1 MPLEQTGKAGEEL
14 SYSGRIKGVRYRH
27 IGRYGEIGSVLVKY
41 GFGDLLSRLNVER
54 YISVGRRIFRVKKK
68 KQIEEVSRWDRIR
81 MALEELGPTFIK
93 LGQFASNRPDILP
106 ADLITSLEKLQDS
119 VPPFSEPEALKTIE
133 EEFGKPVGQIF
144 RTFEYTPFAS
154 ASIAQVHKAT
164 LHNGQEVAVKVQRP
178 RINEQIVI
186 DIEIMYHLAS
196 LLEKH
201 IQGMDVFNPT
211 QLVDEF
217 AGAIRKELD
226 FTVEA
231 LHIDHFTNN
240 FKDDPNIYI
249 PRVYHEYTGR
259 KVITTE
265 FIHGIKISNV
275 KELQDACIDPRET
288 ASRGA
293 SLVLK
298 QIFVHGFFHADPHAG
313 NILVKE
319 GNIICFLDLGMTGI
333 ITPTSREWLGSII
346 VGIASRDS
354 QRIVKTL
361 YDMSNQKIER
371 REDLEYEIT
380 ELIQEYGSRSLATIN
395 IGEVLNRLSRLLV
408 VHRLRVIPGFYLL
421 VKAMVTM
428 EGIGYKLDPDFNMME
443 HLEPFAKKLV
453 QEQFGFGN
461 LAREGVDT
469 VQDFFFLLRD
479 LPSEA
484 RDILQLM
491 KAGKVRFEF
500 EHRGLDPVMRKLDT
514 MINRVVYGLMLAS
527 LVIGSSIVVLSNVP
541 PKFYGLPVIGIAGF
555 LIAAF
560 MGFGLIIS
568 IRRQDKSL

>member
-1 MPLEQTGKAGEEL
+1 MISTGRHRG
-14 SYSGRIKGVRYRH
+14 IHYRH

-41 GFGDLLSRLNVER
+41 GFGDLLSRINIER
-54 YISVGRRIFRVKKK
+54 YISAGKRILRVKKNK
-68 KQIEEVSRWDRIR
+68 KIEEISRWDRIR

-106 ADLITSLEKLQDS
+106 ADLITALEKLQDS
-119 VPPFSEPEALKTIE
+119 VPPFSETDALKTIE
-133 EEFGKPVGQIF
+133 EELGKPVSEIF
-144 RTFEYTPFAS
+144 CTFNETPFAS

-164 LHNGQEVAVKVQRP
+164 LKNGQEVAVKVQRP
-178 RINEQIVI
+178 RISEQIVT
-186 DIEIMYHLAS
+186 DIEIMYNLAS

-201 IQGMDVFNPT
+201 VQGMDVFNPT

-226 FTVEA
+226 FNIEA
-231 LHIDHFTNN
+231 LHIDHFARN
-240 FKDDPNIYI
+240 FKGDPYI
-249 PRVYHEYTGR
+249 CIPKVYHDLTTR

-265 FIHGIKISNV
+265 FIHGIKITNV
-275 KELQDACIDPRET
+275 NELREAGIDPRET

-313 NILVKE
+313 NLLVKE

-333 ITPTSREWLGSII
+333 LTPTSREWLGSLI
-346 VGIASRDS
+346 VGIANRDP

-361 YDMSNQKIER
+361 YDMSNQRIENR
-371 REDLEYEIT
+371 TDLEYEIA
-380 ELIQEYGSRSLATIN
+380 ELVQEYASRPLSMIN

-443 HLEPFAKKLV
+443 HLEPFARKLV
-453 QEQFGFGN
+453 QEQFGFAN
-461 LAREGVDT
+461 LAREGADT
-469 VQDFFFLLRD
+469 LQDIFFLIRD

-491 KAGKVRFEF
+491 KAGKARFEF
-500 EHRGLDPVMRKLDT
+500 EHRGLDPLIRKFDT
-514 MINRVVYGLMLAS
+514 MINRLVYGLVLAS
-527 LVIGSSIVVLSNVP
+527 LIVGSSIVVLSNVP
-541 PKFYGLPVIGIAGF
+541 PSFYGLPVIGLAGF

-560 MGFGLIIS
+560 MGFGLLIS
-568 IRRQDKSL
+568 IRKQEKM